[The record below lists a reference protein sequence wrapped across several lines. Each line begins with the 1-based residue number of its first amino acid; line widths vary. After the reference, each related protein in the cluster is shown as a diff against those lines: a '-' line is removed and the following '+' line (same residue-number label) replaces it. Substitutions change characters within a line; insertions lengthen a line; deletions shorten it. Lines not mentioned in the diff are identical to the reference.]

1 MRRKRGRSFL
11 LACCSGWP
19 SRGEKENAERS
30 SLCKQA
36 WTPAANRRSNYHV
49 SKSCYCGVRG
59 SREPEQWTNPAADP
73 GWFGNLQHT
82 GERDDGVL
90 GAVELGNERSRYFIN
105 RLRNDS
111 FVRREHTGQSLHGDD
126 PPSSFD
132 ESRSRYHLSLSGA
145 LHGWGQH
152 RGQQRSN
159 VFDAEWGG
167 YHSTERHDHIAGSGL
182 YAFR

>member
-36 WTPAANRRSNYHV
+36 WTPAVNRHSKYHV
-49 SKSCYCGVRG
+49 SKSWYCGVRG

-82 GERDDGVL
+82 GERDDGVYIACESITLTRDIPFGLTALL
-90 GAVELGNERSRYFIN
+90 GPVIRRWSGERVARKI
-105 RLRNDS
+105 
-111 FVRREHTGQSLHGDD
+111 G
-126 PPSSFD
+126 
-132 ESRSRYHLSLSGA
+132 
-145 LHGWGQH
+145 
-152 RGQQRSN
+152 
-159 VFDAEWGG
+159 
-167 YHSTERHDHIAGSGL
+167 
-182 YAFR
+182 